1 VQAAGNSAA
10 VLSPDQRRLPA
21 KAGNLIDIQFHT
33 QNMGETTS
41 DTLISGA
48 LPLPVNANG
57 KEHPQHFT
65 DPSLYLNRELSW
77 LHFNRRVLDEAI
89 RPGEHPLIERAKFI
103 AIFSSNLDEF
113 FMIRVAGIEKQ
124 VEAGIRKKT
133 IDGFTPSEQ
142 LERIRAEVL
151 AQLELRNACF
161 YGDILPALAA
171 EGITFAHFADLSDGE
186 REALNAY
193 FRKEIYPVLT
203 PLAFDTGHPF
213 PFMSNL
219 SLNLAIELNDTGH
232 GNLKF
237 ARVKVPSV
245 LPRLLKLN
253 DIEGVCGDPACL
265 RFLWI
270 EELIQH
276 NLGLL
281 FPTMEIVQSHQFRII
296 RDADIEIEEDE
307 AGDLLQTIE
316 KGVRSRRYG
325 NVVRLDI
332 NPEMPEFVRQL
343 LINNLEIEER
353 NVYEI
358 DGALGLG
365 CLMELLAIDR
375 PSLKDEPFIPFNLF
389 EEQRNSDIFSAIRS
403 GDMLLYHPY
412 DSFQPVVDFID
423 RAASDPDVLSIKQTL
438 YRVGGNSPIV
448 RTLMKAA
455 ELGKQVAVLVELK
468 ARFDEENNIVWARAL
483 EDVGAHV
490 IYGLPGLKT
499 HAKLTLVVRREAQG
513 LRRYLHLGTGNYNP
527 ATGKLYTDYSFFTDD
542 ERLACE
548 VSELFNAL
556 TGYFRY
562 TGYHQLLV
570 SPISTRKRIIAMIER
585 EIDWATKGEGR
596 IMMKMNSL
604 VDPATIQAL
613 YRASCAGV
621 RIDLVVR
628 GICCLKPGIPDV
640 SENIRVVSIIG
651 RYLEHSRAYWFSNGG
666 KPELYLGSADL
677 MPRNLDDR
685 VETLFPILDP
695 ALVERV
701 KNDLELQLA
710 DNLKAWKIE
719 PSGNGT
725 LIQSDA
731 PGVNSQER
739 FMKRHTQKK
748 KTSGIKGRLSMN

>member
-1 VQAAGNSAA
+1 
-10 VLSPDQRRLPA
+10 
-21 KAGNLIDIQFHT
+21 
-33 QNMGETTS
+33 MGETTS
-41 DTLISGA
+41 DALLSGA
-48 LPLPVNANG
+48 ARMPVHSNG
-57 KEHPQHFT
+57 KAHHQEFT
-65 DPSLYLNRELSW
+65 DPSLFINRELSW
-77 LHFNRRVLDEAI
+77 LYFNRRVLDEAI

-133 IDGFTPSEQ
+133 IDGFTPTEQ

-151 AQLELRNACF
+151 AQLDLRHACL
-161 YGDILPALAA
+161 YGDILPALAS
-171 EGITFAHFADLSDGE
+171 EGISFVRFADLPESE
-186 REALNAY
+186 REVLNAY
-193 FRKEIYPVLT
+193 FREEIYPVLT

-219 SLNLAIELNDTGH
+219 SLNLAIELEEIER

-253 DIEGVCGDPACL
+253 DIPGLDSDAATL
-265 RFLWI
+265 RYLWI

-281 FPTMEIVQSHQFRII
+281 FPTMKVVQSHPFRII
-296 RDADIEIEEDE
+296 RNADIEIEEDE

-325 NVVRLDI
+325 DVVRLDI
-332 NPEMPEFVRQL
+332 SPKMPEFIRRL
-343 LINNLEIEER
+343 LIDNLEIEAR

-365 CLMELLAIDR
+365 CLMELLKIDR
-375 PSLKDEPFIPFNLF
+375 QELKDEPFIPRDPF
-389 EEQRNSDIFSAIRS
+389 EEERNGDIFRAIDS
-403 GDMLLYHPY
+403 GDLLFYHPY

-423 RAASDPDVLSIKQTL
+423 RASSDPGVLSIKQTL

-448 RTLMKAA
+448 KALMRAA

-483 EDVGAHV
+483 EEVGAHV

-513 LRRYLHLGTGNYNP
+513 LKRYLHLGTGNYNP

-542 ERLACE
+542 NRLACE

-562 TGYHQLLV
+562 ADFRHLLV
-570 SPISTRKRIIAMIER
+570 SPINTRKRIIEMIER
-585 EIDWATKGEGR
+585 EIAWAAKGVGR

-604 VDPATIQAL
+604 VDPATIRAL

-621 RIDLVVR
+621 EIDLVVR
-628 GICCLKPGIPDV
+628 GICCLKPEIPGV

-651 RYLEHSRAYWFSNGG
+651 RYLEHSRAYWFANGG
-666 KPELYLGSADL
+666 NPELYLGSADL
-677 MPRNLDDR
+677 MQRNLDDR
-685 VETLFPILDP
+685 VETLFPILDM

-701 KNDLELQLA
+701 RNDLELQLA
-710 DNLKAWKIE
+710 DNRKAWKIE
-719 PSGNGT
+719 PCGNCS
-725 LIQSDA
+725 LIRNDA
-731 PGVNSQER
+731 PEVNSQMR
-739 FMKRHTQKK
+739 FMKRHAQKK
-748 KTSGIKGRLSMN
+748 KNVGIEGRLSRN